1 MAGLSRI
8 PTLGR
13 WFGGPAHAAAVAAG
27 CGGCACRRHIRPIH
41 ERHRGPGSQRRW
53 QSTDTPTTF
62 AGSETSPLSPTLLVR
77 LQDRLDRYVLL
88 LEQSSSVEL
97 EDADRRELAM
107 EIAHLERGARGMQ
120 QWRELE
126 AEAQSLRALRED
138 PEAEAELQLMATEE
152 LVEVDAA
159 RWQLEKQLLH
169 SLIPKDDDEHGNVI
183 LEIRAGAGGDEA
195 SIFAADLYNMYSKY
209 AFCPI
214 LPLSAQLSV
223 RAAADR

>member
-1 MAGLSRI
+1 
-8 PTLGR
+8 
-13 WFGGPAHAAAVAAG
+13 
-27 CGGCACRRHIRPIH
+27 
-41 ERHRGPGSQRRW
+41 
-53 QSTDTPTTF
+53 
-62 AGSETSPLSPTLLVR
+62 
-77 LQDRLDRYVLL
+77 
-88 LEQSSSVEL
+88 
-97 EDADRRELAM
+97 
-107 EIAHLERGARGMQ
+107 MQ